1 MFVCQVNLT
10 FRPASTYF
18 EAVGLQN
25 GDGTIVRPRKPGIQ
39 VSLSPTPLAS
49 RPRKASLTDPNPSHS
64 AETAPSGMDRKKLE
78 ILLLLAA
85 AQFLVVLD
93 ASITNVALPSIG
105 SALDIEQ
112 SDLSWVVNSYV
123 LTFGGFLL
131 LGGRMADLIGRRKI
145 FMTGL
150 VVFAIASLTA
160 GLAQSETMLIVSR
173 AVQGLGA
180 ALLSPA
186 ALAILT
192 SIFAE
197 GKERNKAL
205 GVWGAVAGA
214 GGAVGV
220 LLGGIL
226 TEYLSWR
233 WVFLVNVPV
242 VLMVLPMVLR
252 IVPESL
258 KGEGHRDFDIPG
270 AVTITAGLSLLVYA
284 LVNAAE
290 AGWGSTETLGL
301 IVGAVALI
309 GLFLVIESRAAY
321 PLVPF
326 GIFGSRTRNGSYLV
340 GLLLAAA
347 LYSMFFFVALYTQ
360 QVLGWDPV
368 KAGLSYLPLSAMI
381 ILGAAAGSEVANRI
395 GFKPV
400 LAAGM
405 FCAAI
410 GLFWF
415 SRINVDG
422 SFVGDVLGPSMVA
435 GLGLGLAFPGA
446 TVGGTSMVREDE
458 VGLTSGLI
466 NSAQQ
471 IGGALGLAVL
481 SSIAASKTE
490 SVMSAAEGARALP
503 GALTDGFQLAFLI
516 GAGFALLGGI
526 LTLALI
532 RTRDSK
538 AAISAEGQTRVVG

>member
-1 MFVCQVNLT
+1 MS
-10 FRPASTYF
+10 P
-18 EAVGLQN
+18 EK
-25 GDGTIVRPRKPGIQ
+25 VR
-39 VSLSPTPLAS
+39 
-49 RPRKASLTDPNPSHS
+49 
-64 AETAPSGMDRKKLE
+64 

-105 SALDIEQ
+105 EALDVRQ
-112 SDLSWVVNSYV
+112 SSLAWVVNSYV
-123 LTFGGFLL
+123 LFFGGFLL

-145 FMTGL
+145 FVSGL
-150 VVFAIASLTA
+150 VLFAVASLTA
-160 GLAQSETMLIVSR
+160 GLAQNEAMLIVSR
-173 AVQGLGA
+173 AAQGLGA

-186 ALAILT
+186 ALSIVT
-192 SIFAE
+192 STFAE

-242 VLMVLPMVLR
+242 VLLVLPFVLR
-252 IVPESL
+252 IVPESHS
-258 KGEGHRDFDIPG
+258 GEDHNDFDIPG
-270 AVTITAGLSLLVYA
+270 AVTVTAGLSMLVYA
-284 LVNAAE
+284 LIDAE
-290 AGWGSTETLGL
+290 SAGWMSGQTLGL
-301 IVGAVALI
+301 VAGSLALI
-309 GLFLVIESRAAY
+309 ALFVFIESRAAH

-340 GLLLAAA
+340 GLLLAAS
-347 LYSMFFFVALYTQ
+347 LFSMFFFIALYTQ
-360 QVLGWDPV
+360 QVLGWDAL
-368 KAGLSYLPLSAMI
+368 KAGLSYLPLSVAI
-381 ILGAAAGSEVANRI
+381 ILGAGAGSEVANRI

-405 FCAAI
+405 FCTTA
-410 GLFWF
+410 GLLWF
-415 SRINVDG
+415 TQINVDG
-422 SFVGDVLGPSMVA
+422 SFVSDVLGPSVVA

-446 TVGGTSMVREDE
+446 TIGGTSMVREDE
-458 VGLTSGLI
+458 VGLASGLI

-481 SSIAASKTE
+481 SSLAASKTD
-490 SVMSAAEGARALP
+490 SVISTADGVQGALP
-503 GALTDGFQLAFLI
+503 GALTEGFQLAFLV
-516 GAGFALLGGI
+516 GAGFALLGG
-526 LTLALI
+526 LLALLII
-532 RTRDSK
+532 RSEDSK
-538 AAISAEGQTRVVG
+538 AAISAEGQTSVIG

>member
-1 MFVCQVNLT
+1 MPELEPVGAISESDGAADPVQFSPESQSLNESAADS
-10 FRPASTYF
+10 PAPETKG
-18 EAVGLQN
+18 EGMGREKLQ
-25 GDGTIVRPRKPGIQ
+25 
-39 VSLSPTPLAS
+39 
-49 RPRKASLTDPNPSHS
+49 
-64 AETAPSGMDRKKLE
+64 

-105 SALDIEQ
+105 RALDFNQ
-112 SDLSWVVNSYV
+112 SNLAWVVNSYV

-145 FMTGL
+145 FLSGL
-150 VVFAIASLTA
+150 VLFAIASLTA
-160 GLAQSETMLIVSR
+160 GLAQNEPMLLASR

-180 ALLSPA
+180 AMLSPA

-220 LLGGIL
+220 LLGGVL

-242 VLMVLPMVLR
+242 VIMVIPLVLR
-252 IVPESL
+252 IIPESL
-258 KGEGHRDFDIPG
+258 KGEGHRAFDIPG
-270 AVTITAGLSLLVYA
+270 AVTVTAGLSLLVYA

-290 AGWGSTETLGL
+290 AGWGSAETLGL
-301 IVGAVALI
+301 VAGALLLLI
-309 GLFLVIESRAAY
+309 LFVVIESRSED

-326 GIFGSRTRNGSYLV
+326 DIFGSQTRNGSYLV

-360 QVLGWDPV
+360 QVLGWDPL
-368 KAGLSYLPLSAMI
+368 KAGLSYLPLSATI
-381 ILGAAAGSEVANRI
+381 IFGAGMGSEVANRI

-405 FCAAI
+405 FVTTI
-410 GLFWF
+410 GLLWF
-415 SRINVDG
+415 SQINVDG
-422 SFVGDVLGPSMVA
+422 GFVGDVLGPSMIA

-446 TVGGTSMVREDE
+446 TIGGTSMVREDE

-471 IGGALGLAVL
+471 IGGALGLAIL
-481 SSIAASKTE
+481 SSLAASKTD
-490 SVMSAAEGARALP
+490 SVMTAAQGAQAALP
-503 GALTDGFQLAFLI
+503 GALVDGFQLAFLV

-526 LTLALI
+526 LTLLLV

-538 AAISAEGQTRVVG
+538 AAIGADGPPVAAG

>member
-1 MFVCQVNLT
+1 MTESHPTDTPV
-10 FRPASTYF
+10 PE
-18 EAVGLQN
+18 EA
-25 GDGTIVRPRKPGIQ
+25 D
-39 VSLSPTPLAS
+39 
-49 RPRKASLTDPNPSHS
+49 
-64 AETAPSGMDRKKLE
+64 SGMGRERME
-78 ILLLLAA
+78 ILVLLAA

-105 SALDIEQ
+105 RALGFDQ
-112 SDLSWVVNSYV
+112 SNLSWVVNSYV

-131 LGGRMADLIGRRKI
+131 LGGRLADLLGRRKV
-145 FMTGL
+145 FMSGL
-150 VVFAIASLTA
+150 VLFAIASLTA
-160 GLAQSETMLIVSR
+160 GLAQTEAMLIASR
-173 AVQGLGA
+173 AAQGLGA
-180 ALLSPA
+180 ALLSPS
-186 ALAILT
+186 ALAIVT

-242 VLMVLPMVLR
+242 VLLVLPLVVR

-290 AGWGSTETLGL
+290 VGWGSAETLGL
-301 IVGAVALI
+301 GAAAFVLVGV
-309 GLFLVIESRAAY
+309 FLGIESRAAN

-340 GLLLAAA
+340 GLLLAAS
-347 LYSMFFFVALYTQ
+347 LFSMFFFVALYTQ
-360 QVLGWDPV
+360 QVLGWDPL
-368 KAGLSYLPLSAMI
+368 KAGLSYLPLSATI
-381 ILGAAAGSEVANRI
+381 ILGAGMGSEIANRI

-400 LAAGM
+400 LATGM
-405 FCAAI
+405 FCTTV
-410 GLFWF
+410 GLLWF
-415 SRINVDG
+415 TQIDVDG

-481 SSIAASKTE
+481 SSIAASKTD
-490 SVMSAAEGARALP
+490 SVITAAQGAQSSVP
-503 GALTDGFQLAFLI
+503 GALVDGFQLAFFV

-526 LTLALI
+526 LTLVLI
-532 RTRDSK
+532 RSKDSK
-538 AAISAEGQTRVVG
+538 AAISAEGQTEVIG

>member
-1 MFVCQVNLT
+1 MG
-10 FRPASTYF
+10 R
-18 EAVGLQN
+18 E
-25 GDGTIVRPRKPGIQ
+25 RMK
-39 VSLSPTPLAS
+39 
-49 RPRKASLTDPNPSHS
+49 
-64 AETAPSGMDRKKLE
+64 
-78 ILLLLAA
+78 ILILLAA

-105 SALDIEQ
+105 SALGFAQ

-131 LGGRMADLIGRRKI
+131 LGGRLADLLGRRKV
-145 FMTGL
+145 FMAGL
-150 VVFAIASLTA
+150 VLFAAASLTA
-160 GLAQSETMLIVSR
+160 GLAQNEAMLIASR
-173 AVQGLGA
+173 AAQGLGA

-186 ALAILT
+186 ALAIVT

-242 VLMVLPMVLR
+242 VLLVLPLVVR

-270 AVTITAGLSLLVYA
+270 AVTVTAGLSLLVYA
-284 LVNAAE
+284 LVNASE
-290 AGWGSTETLGL
+290 AGWGSAETLGL
-301 IVGAVALI
+301 TAGAFALI
-309 GLFLVIESRAAY
+309 GLFLFIESRAAN

-347 LYSMFFFVALYTQ
+347 LFSMFFFVALYTQ
-360 QVLGWDPV
+360 QVLGWDPL
-368 KAGLSYLPLSAMI
+368 KAGLSYLPLSVAI
-381 ILGAAAGSEVANRI
+381 ILGAGIGSEVANRI

-405 FCAAI
+405 FCTTV
-410 GLFWF
+410 GLLWF
-415 SRINVDG
+415 TQISVDG
-422 SFVGDVLGPSMVA
+422 SFVGDVLGPSVIA

-458 VGLTSGLI
+458 VGLASGLI

-481 SSIAASKTE
+481 SSIAASKTD
-490 SVMSAAEGARALP
+490 SVMTAAQGAQAALP
-503 GALTDGFQLAFLI
+503 GALVDGFQLAFFV

-526 LTLALI
+526 LTLVLI
-532 RTRDSK
+532 RSKDSK
-538 AAISAEGQTRVVG
+538 AAISAEGQTKVIG